1 MNRHIEKAKEL
12 RSPEKCYNCA
22 ETIMMAYADD
32 LGLSE
37 TQAECLGCNFGGGM
51 KRWLTS
57 VILLWKD
64 ISMVRI
70 VG

>member
-37 TQAECLGCNFGGGM
+37 TRQNALDVISAE
-51 KRWLTS
+51 
-57 VILLWKD
+57 V
-64 ISMVRI
+64 
-70 VG
+70 